1 MDYLCRMPEEEI
13 TRRSRVML
21 ERAADKGSYA
31 LGSGNTIAYYVPLKN
46 YLAMIK
52 AID

>member
-13 TRRSRVML
+13 TRRSRAMP
-21 ERAADKGSYA
+21 ERAADKVSYA